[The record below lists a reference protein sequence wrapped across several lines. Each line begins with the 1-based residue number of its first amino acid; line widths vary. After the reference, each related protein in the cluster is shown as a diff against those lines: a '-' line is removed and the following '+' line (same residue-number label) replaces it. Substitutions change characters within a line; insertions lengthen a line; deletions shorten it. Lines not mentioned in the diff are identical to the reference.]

1 MFLTEKE
8 SPMSR
13 VGIKPERLYRM
24 QTRGRQGALQ
34 AKERMGPF
42 SKQALETAE
51 ISLHN
56 ARMWGAPRLE
66 KAGKYVESELGPR
79 IGHFLSRTAK
89 KIEPAEPRGRGRAT
103 ALMMLAAS
111 GVIGAAGVMATRRNI
126 INPYGTR
133 SHEEVDRDRLGS
145 GPSTDGQSRM
155 P

>member
-1 MFLTEKE
+1 MFPTEKE

-13 VGIKPERLYRM
+13 IGMNPERLYRM
-24 QTRGRQGALQ
+24 QARGRQGAFQ

-42 SKQALETAE
+42 SKQARERAE

-66 KAGKYVESELGPR
+66 KTGKYIESELGPR

-89 KIEPAEPRGRGRAT
+89 KIEPAESKGRNRTT

-111 GVIGAAGVMATRRNI
+111 GVIGAAGVMASRRNV

-133 SHEEVDRDRLGS
+133 SHDEVDRDRLGS
-145 GPSTDGQSRM
+145 EPSTDGQSRM